1 VATAEPGEKR
11 RFPAAAARP
20 LLVLRKPSKTGAT
33 MSDCSDEDAVDDAKS
48 GAIEAGAVP
57 AQSTIQYSIVVP
69 IYNDGALA
77 RDFCLELASTFRAY
91 LGLGAATDEGDRALA
106 RALEVIFVDDGSAND
121 SPQLLK
127 QVCREFPFARAV
139 LLSRNFGQHIAISA
153 GYRAVSGRYVGMLNV
168 DQEDPPSQLPLLFDT
183 LKQGEYDIVGGLY
196 QRRLVRLT
204 ARLTSYAFHT
214 LMDRLTG
221 LDTPAAASTM
231 RVMTRSAVDVY
242 NGLVEK
248 SRYLPGLEMW
258 LGLKYG
264 FVPVEHQVR
273 RIGTSSYNFRRRLR
287 LAIASIISFSDYPLK
302 LAVKFGLATAVIG
315 VLLATALVADRLFLR
330 TTFLLPGYTSTL
342 AVIVFLGGAQIA
354 VTGVAS
360 MYIGRILGEVQ
371 QRPLFVVREIYGG
384 AVRPLQEPVLRVA
397 APPSDQAAGGAGG
410 RAWGA

>member
-1 VATAEPGEKR
+1 MSERTDEA
-11 RFPAAAARP
+11 PAVEAR
-20 LLVLRKPSKTGAT
+20 A
-33 MSDCSDEDAVDDAKS
+33 DA
-48 GAIEAGAVP
+48 P
-57 AQSTIQYSIVVP
+57 ASILYSIVVP

-77 RDFCLELASTFRAY
+77 RDLCLELAATFREY
-91 LGLGAATDEGDRALA
+91 LRRGKPAAGAAAAPGSADDHAALA
-106 RALEVIFVDDGSAND
+106 ASLEVIFVDDGSVND
-121 SPQLLK
+121 SAQLLR

-153 GYRAVSGRYVGMLNV
+153 GYRAVSGQYVGMLNV
-168 DQEDPPSQLPLLFDT
+168 DQEDPPRQLPLLFDT
-183 LKQGEYDIVGGLY
+183 LEQGNYDIVGGLY
-196 QRRLVRLT
+196 QHRAVRLT
-204 ARLTSYAFHT
+204 ARLTSWAFHT

-231 RVMTRSAVDVY
+231 RVMTRRAVDVY

-273 RIGTSSYNFRRRLR
+273 RAGTSSYNFRRRLR

-302 LAVKFGLATAVIG
+302 LAVKFGLSVALIG
-315 VLLATALVADRLFLR
+315 VLLATAMVADRLFLR

-342 AVIVFLGGAQIA
+342 AVITFLGGAQIA

-371 QRPLFVVREIYGG
+371 QRPLFVVREVVGG
-384 AVRPLQEPVLRVA
+384 AVHELGVPILRLGASAGPMTQPMPEPSPTSATPRP
-397 APPSDQAAGGAGG
+397 
-410 RAWGA
+410 